1 MNAEQLFIIRRCV
14 SNMNTYELAKK
25 IYDQFEESGKSY
37 VCLNGFDY
45 EFLNEYNRRYE
56 LCTNVFDVILAYLKI
71 YDPKTLFVPQ
81 LLTRLGY
88 ASASMIEVKPPFSL
102 TNNAVFVWLGREL
115 FFHDQAEV
123 IKTRTGYNDNGEP
136 IVKVNVKYDMN
147 PMSLEAISWCLKLV
161 FMYNKPI
168 QCGVYGVLY
177 E

>member
-1 MNAEQLFIIRRCV
+1 ME
-14 SNMNTYELAKK
+14 TYELAKK
-25 IYDQFEESGKSY
+25 IYSTYEESGKSY

-45 EFLNEYNRRYE
+45 EFLNEYNKKYE

-88 ASASMIEVKPPFSL
+88 SSASMIEVKSPFSL

-115 FFHDQAEV
+115 FFHDQAQV
-123 IKTRTGYNDNGEP
+123 VKTKTGFNDNDEP

-147 PMSLEAISWCLKLV
+147 PMSLEAISWCLKLA
-161 FMYNKPI
+161 FMYNKPVN
-168 QCGVYGVLY
+168 CGVYGVLY